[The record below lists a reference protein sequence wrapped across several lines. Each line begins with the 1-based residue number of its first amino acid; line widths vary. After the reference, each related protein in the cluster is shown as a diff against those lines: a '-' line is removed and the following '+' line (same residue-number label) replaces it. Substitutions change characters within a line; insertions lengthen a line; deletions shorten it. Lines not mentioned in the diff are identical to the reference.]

1 MKSIHIHNTEPNNGH
16 KDHQQV
22 HAEKK
27 KKKKKKAASQ
37 ISTRQS
43 SSEKTCYF
51 STHYRHLGAILFPL
65 SSRVRGAFSAG
76 NVRATNCCLPRR
88 RVVKKHWGSGYF
100 RCLLWLVALCICC
113 FSPSRSLSLS
123 LSFSPSHTHSNT
135 HVCTCTVVDVS
146 RWGPDW
152 GWLGFCS
159 LYFHIKDVSY
169 WWSLTHIILQ
179 QHNRYGRAFIKHTCR
194 RRTNRKNTPKPPHTR
209 IYIYI
214 CIVVSTHSHTH
225 VLSLC
230 QTVRYSFLSLP
241 FSQLL

>member
-22 HAEKK
+22 HAKK
-27 KKKKKKAASQ
+27 KKRKKKKAASQ

-123 LSFSPSHTHSNT
+123 LILSQSHT
-135 HVCTCTVVDVS
+135 
-146 RWGPDW
+146 
-152 GWLGFCS
+152 L
-159 LYFHIKDVSY
+159 
-169 WWSLTHIILQ
+169 
-179 QHNRYGRAFIKHTCR
+179 KHTCMHMHSGRCVPLGTGLRLAGLLLLVFPHQR
-194 RRTNRKNTPKPPHTR
+194 RVILMEPD
-209 IYIYI
+209 
-214 CIVVSTHSHTH
+214 THYPAAT
-225 VLSLC
+225 
-230 QTVRYSFLSLP
+230 QPVR
-241 FSQLL
+241 